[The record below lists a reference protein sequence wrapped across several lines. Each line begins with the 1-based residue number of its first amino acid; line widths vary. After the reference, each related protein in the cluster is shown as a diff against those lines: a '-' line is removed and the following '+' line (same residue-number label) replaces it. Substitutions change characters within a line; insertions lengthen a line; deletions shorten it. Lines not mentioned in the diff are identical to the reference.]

1 MPKILITGSLAY
13 DQLTRYRGVFQDEL
27 LSKKSGAL
35 SIAFPV
41 TDKRIFFGGCAG
53 NIVYNGR
60 LINENFLLFGMA
72 GKDFSTY
79 EAWLKKNHIDPSLV
93 IRENRDFTSEA
104 SVVTDS
110 KGQQMAIFYPGA
122 SAWALKHRA
131 KITGTI
137 QHLSKDLLFAHIAPN
152 DRNFM
157 LTCIKTCRAK
167 KIPYFFDPGQAMSLF
182 TPTELHHMTQNAFG
196 LFLNEY
202 ELKLLEKHLRS
213 PVKSIAKL
221 CTVMIVTLG
230 AKGSDIYYQNKQIYI
245 SSQKPKRIK
254 DPTGCGDAYRAGF
267 FSAIQSQFPKLTPEI
282 LERAGNLGT
291 KLAIA
296 CLGSVGT
303 QNHRLT
309 DSRLK

>member
-1 MPKILITGSLAY
+1 MSKILITGSLAY

-35 SIAFPV
+35 SMAFPV

-72 GKDFSTY
+72 GKDFSAY
-79 EAWLKKNHIDPSLV
+79 EVWLKKNRIDPSLV
-93 IRENRDFTSEA
+93 IRENRNFTSEA

-122 SAWALKHRA
+122 SSWAQKHKA
-131 KITGTI
+131 KITETI
-137 QHLSKDLLFAHIAPN
+137 RRLSKELIFAHIAPN
-152 DRNFM
+152 DRHFM
-157 LTCIKTCRAK
+157 LTCIAACRAK

-182 TPTELHHMTQNAFG
+182 TPSELLTITQNAFG

-202 ELKLLEKHLRS
+202 ELKLLEKHLKS
-213 PVKSIAKL
+213 PAKNIAKL

-230 AKGSDIYYQNKQIYI
+230 ARGSDIYFQNKKIHI
-245 SSQKPKRIK
+245 PSQKPRRIK

-267 FSAIQSQFPKLTPEI
+267 LLGLKNQFPKLTPEI
-282 LERAGNLGT
+282 LERAGRLGT
-291 KLAIA
+291 KLAVA

-303 QNHRLT
+303 QNHAL
-309 DSRLK
+309 